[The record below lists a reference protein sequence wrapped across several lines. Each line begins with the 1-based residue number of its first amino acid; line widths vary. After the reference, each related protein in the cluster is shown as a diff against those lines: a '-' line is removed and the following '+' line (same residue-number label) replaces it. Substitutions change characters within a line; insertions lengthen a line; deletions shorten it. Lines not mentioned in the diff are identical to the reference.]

1 MIGKEQIL
9 PLDLHKGKSVLGKEQ
24 RNVMIELLKAILFGI
39 VEGVTEWLPIS
50 STGHLILLDEF
61 ITLNVSDAFKSMF
74 DVVIQLGAILA
85 VIVLFFHKL
94 NPFSPSKSAGEKKQT
109 WQLWFK
115 VIVAILPSGIVG
127 VLFDDWMDEHLHN
140 AVVVSIALIVYGI
153 AFILVEQRNTRGK
166 FQRISTKDGV
176 TVARLKEQSVNDVYD
191 ISYQTALFIGLF
203 QCLSLIPGTSRSGST
218 ILGAILIGVGR
229 SAGAEFSF
237 FMAIPTMLGASA
249 IKGLKFLLSGVSA
262 TGTEIGVLVVGCVVS
277 FLVSLV
283 VIKALMEYVRNHSF
297 SVFGVYRIVLGVVVL
312 LYFAL
317 LG

>member
-1 MIGKEQIL
+1 M
-9 PLDLHKGKSVLGKEQ
+9 
-24 RNVMIELLKAILFGI
+24 ELLKAVLFGI

-50 STGHLILLDEF
+50 STGHLILLNEF
-61 ITLNVSDAFKSMF
+61 ITLNVSDEFRSMF

-94 NPFSPSKSAGEKKQT
+94 NPFSPRKTEGEKKQT

-115 VIVAILPSGIVG
+115 VIAAIIPSGVVG
-127 VLFDDWMDEHLHN
+127 VLFDDWMEAHFHN
-140 AVVVSIALIVYGI
+140 ATVVSIALIVYGV
-153 AFILVEQRNTRGK
+153 AFILVERRNARRVGGK
-166 FQRISTKDGV
+166 
-176 TVARLKEQSVNDVYD
+176 TVEDVYAID
-191 ISYQTALFIGLF
+191 YKTALLIGCF

-262 TGTEIGVLVVGCVVS
+262 TGTEIGVLIVGCVVS
-277 FLVSLV
+277 FLVSLL
-283 VIKALMEYVRNHSF
+283 VIRGLMEYVRKHSF
-297 SVFGVYRIVLGVVVL
+297 SAFGVYRIILGVVVL
-312 LYFAL
+312 VYFAL
-317 LG
+317 AG